1 MSKLRLAG
9 VFVLAAAVCSTVL
22 MLEPV
27 TAQVKK
33 GKTRVAQTKYL
44 MRGVVQSN
52 CAGLGKL
59 LKGDGP
65 GDDKAWDTAACHASC
80 LNEMG
85 HSLMA
90 DGRCP
95 DKTWKE
101 SCDTLKKCSEV
112 VLKAVEAKDAAKASS
127 AFKQLTTACAS
138 CHKAHKK

>member
-9 VFVLAAAVCSTVL
+9 VVVIAAAVCSTFL

-33 GKTRVAQTKYL
+33 GKTRLAKTKYL
-44 MRGVVQSN
+44 MAGIVKPN
-52 CAGLGKL
+52 CGGLGGL
-59 LKGDGP
+59 LKDDGP
-65 GDDKAWDTAACHASC
+65 ADDKAWDTAACHASC
-80 LNEMG
+80 LNEMS

-101 SCDTLKKCSEV
+101 ACDTLRECSSV
-112 VLKAVEAKDAAKASS
+112 VLKAAEDKNTEKAAA
-127 AFKQLTTACAS
+127 AFKQLTTACAA